1 VRGETAPRRA
11 AAGRQREHG
20 ENHDDPLRHG
30 RELRRAARR
39 IGSGFV
45 SITHAR
51 RLPPLPCWHKCKVL
65 LGLLLASIVIQ
76 TYELHSGF
84 AGMLSDIFRTVLV
97 VTIFLVVFRGARER
111 VPAALLLLVTVVVG
125 WTRHFT
131 GASNDGGLALAFNAL
146 LSLFLWTAVAVIL
159 RDLFRT
165 PEAGAGN
172 VLGAICGFLI
182 AADAWTGIHICAY
195 LLAPHSLA
203 FDPSIQELLG
213 HWHGRLAL
221 FCYYSFAQM
230 MMLGY
235 AEFTPVR
242 APATALS
249 LFAALFG
256 MFYTAVVVAQFV
268 GLAQRAPGNTA
279 SADGTHRHQP

>member
-1 VRGETAPRRA
+1 
-11 AAGRQREHG
+11 
-20 ENHDDPLRHG
+20 
-30 RELRRAARR
+30 
-39 IGSGFV
+39 V
-45 SITHAR
+45 SLTHAR
-51 RLPPLPCWHKCKVL
+51 HLPPLPRRHKYKVL
-65 LGLLLASIVIQ
+65 LALLLTSIVIQ
-76 TYELHSGF
+76 TYGLHSGF
-84 AGMLSDIFRTVLV
+84 AGVLSDIFRTVLV
-97 VTIFLVVFRGARER
+97 VTIFVVVFRGTRER

-131 GASNDGGLALAFNAL
+131 GASNDGGLALAFHAL
-146 LSLFLWTAVAVIL
+146 LALFLWTAVVVIL

-182 AADAWTGIHICAY
+182 AADAWTGVNICAY

-203 FDPSIQELLG
+203 FDPGVQELLA

-230 MMLGY
+230 TMLGY
-235 AEFTPVR
+235 GDVTPVR
-242 APATALS
+242 APATTLS

-268 GLAQRAPGNTA
+268 GMAQNSSGDAGSSTGEHE
-279 SADGTHRHQP
+279 SQP